1 MATEKGTNTEQTL
14 DDQES
19 NELAELDGLAEL
31 TAQEASIFL
40 TSVTEVASGASPDTA
55 LPVLT
60 LALSQMIAAGARLG
74 AIQDVVLEERFEA
87 DAGPDADVEPLRDG
101 LSNVLSGVDEYV
113 DVIDPLTSA
122 ERAAGSISGDVADV
136 ALALTHGLA
145 HFAAGRR
152 VEALWWWQFSY
163 LSAWG
168 DRATAAL
175 RALQSILSH
184 VRLDADDEAVGEAE
198 FDALHP

>member
-1 MATEKGTNTEQTL
+1 MATDHTDEAHQAGATSAE
-14 DDQES
+14 
-19 NELAELDGLAEL
+19 ELLELDGLAEL
-31 TAQEASIFL
+31 TAHEASIFL
-40 TSVTEVASGASPDTA
+40 TSVTEVASGTSPDTA

-60 LALSQMIAAGARLG
+60 LALSQMIVAGARLG
-74 AIQDVVLEERFEA
+74 AIQDVVLVERFEA
-87 DAGPDADVEPLRDG
+87 DAGPDEDVDPLRDG
-101 LSNVLSGVDEYV
+101 LANVLSGIDEYV
-113 DVIDPLTSA
+113 DIVDPLTSG
-122 ERAAGSISGDVADV
+122 ERAVGSISGDVADV
-136 ALALTHGLA
+136 ALALTHGLK

-168 DRATAAL
+168 DRATASL

-198 FDALHP
+198 FDALYP

>member
-1 MATEKGTNTEQTL
+1 MVSEQT
-14 DDQES
+14 DQADAS
-19 NELAELDGLAEL
+19 GVDELLELDGLAEL
-31 TAQEASIFL
+31 TAHEASIFL
-40 TSVTEVASGASPDTA
+40 TSVTEVASGTSPDTA

-60 LALSQMIAAGARLG
+60 LALSQMIVAGARLG
-74 AIQDVVLEERFEA
+74 AIQDVVLLERFEA
-87 DAGPDADVEPLRDG
+87 DAGPDEDVDPLRDG
-101 LSNVLSGVDEYV
+101 LANVLSGIDEYV
-113 DVIDPLTSA
+113 DIVDPLTSG

-136 ALALTHGLA
+136 ALALTHGLK

-168 DRATAAL
+168 DRATASL

>member
-1 MATEKGTNTEQTL
+1 MVTEQT
-14 DDQES
+14 DETTATGVDES
-19 NELAELDGLAEL
+19 AELDGLAEL
-31 TAQEASIFL
+31 TAHEASIFL
-40 TSVTEVASGASPDTA
+40 TSVTEVASGTSPDTA

-60 LALSQMIAAGARLG
+60 LALSQMIVAGARLG
-74 AIQDVVLEERFEA
+74 AIHDVVLVERFEA
-87 DAGPDADVEPLRDG
+87 DAGPDEDIDPLRDG
-101 LSNVLSGVDEYV
+101 LANVLSGIDEYV
-113 DVIDPLTSA
+113 DVVDPLTSG

-136 ALALTHGLA
+136 ALALTHGLK

-168 DRATAAL
+168 DRATASL

>member
-1 MATEKGTNTEQTL
+1 MATEHTDEAHEADATSVE
-14 DDQES
+14 
-19 NELAELDGLAEL
+19 ELLELDGLAEL
-31 TAQEASIFL
+31 TAHEASIFL
-40 TSVTEVASGASPDTA
+40 TSVTEIASGTSPDTA

-60 LALSQMIAAGARLG
+60 LALSQMIVAGARLG
-74 AIQDVVLEERFEA
+74 AIQDVVLVERFET
-87 DAGPDADVEPLRDG
+87 DAGPDIDVDPLRDG
-101 LSNVLSGVDEYV
+101 LANVLSGIDEYV
-113 DVIDPLTSA
+113 DVVDPLTSG

-136 ALALTHGLA
+136 ALALTHGLK

-163 LSAWG
+163 LATWG
-168 DRATAAL
+168 DRATASL

-198 FDALHP
+198 FDALYP

>member
-1 MATEKGTNTEQTL
+1 MATDHTDEAYQAGATSVE
-14 DDQES
+14 
-19 NELAELDGLAEL
+19 ELLELDGLAEL
-31 TAQEASIFL
+31 TAHEASIFL
-40 TSVTEVASGASPDTA
+40 TSVTEVASGTSPDTA

-60 LALSQMIAAGARLG
+60 LALSQMIVAGARLG
-74 AIQDVVLEERFEA
+74 AIQDVVLVERFEA
-87 DAGPDADVEPLRDG
+87 DAGPDEDVDPLRDG
-101 LSNVLSGVDEYV
+101 LANVLSGIDEYV
-113 DVIDPLTSA
+113 DIVDPLTSG

-136 ALALTHGLA
+136 ALALTHGLK

-168 DRATAAL
+168 DRATASL

-184 VRLDADDEAVGEAE
+184 VRLDADDETVGEAE

>member
-1 MATEKGTNTEQTL
+1 MATERTDEAHQADANSV
-14 DDQES
+14 D
-19 NELAELDGLAEL
+19 ELRELDGLAEL
-31 TAQEASIFL
+31 TAHEASIFL
-40 TSVTEVASGASPDTA
+40 TSVTEVASGTSPDTA

-60 LALSQMIAAGARLG
+60 LALSQMIVAGARLG
-74 AIQDVVLEERFEA
+74 AIQDVVLLERFEA
-87 DAGPDADVEPLRDG
+87 DPGPDDDIDPLRDG
-101 LSNVLSGVDEYV
+101 LANVLSGIDEYV
-113 DVIDPLTSA
+113 DIVDPLTSG

-136 ALALTHGLA
+136 ALALSYGLK

-168 DRATAAL
+168 DRAIASL

>member
-1 MATEKGTNTEQTL
+1 MATDHTDEAHRKDATSVE
-14 DDQES
+14 
-19 NELAELDGLAEL
+19 ELLELDGLAEL
-31 TAQEASIFL
+31 TAHEASIFL
-40 TSVTEVASGASPDTA
+40 TSVTEVASGTSPDTA

-60 LALSQMIAAGARLG
+60 LALSQMIVAGARLG
-74 AIQDVVLEERFEA
+74 AIQDVVLLERFEA
-87 DAGPDADVEPLRDG
+87 DAGPDEDVDPLRDG
-101 LSNVLSGVDEYV
+101 LANVLAGIDEYV
-113 DVIDPLTSA
+113 DIVDPLTSG

-136 ALALTHGLA
+136 ALALTHGLK

-168 DRATAAL
+168 DRATASL

-198 FDALHP
+198 FDALYP

>member
-1 MATEKGTNTEQTL
+1 MATDHTDEAHQAGATSVE
-14 DDQES
+14 
-19 NELAELDGLAEL
+19 ELLELDGLAEL
-31 TAQEASIFL
+31 TAHEASIFL
-40 TSVTEVASGASPDTA
+40 TSVTEVASGTSPDTA

-60 LALSQMIAAGARLG
+60 LALSQMIVAGARLG
-74 AIQDVVLEERFEA
+74 AIQDVVLLERFEA
-87 DAGPDADVEPLRDG
+87 DAGPDEDVDPLRDG
-101 LSNVLSGVDEYV
+101 LANVLAGIDEYV
-113 DVIDPLTSA
+113 DIVDPLTSG

-136 ALALTHGLA
+136 ALALTHGLK

-168 DRATAAL
+168 DRATASL

-198 FDALHP
+198 FDALYP

>member
-1 MATEKGTNTEQTL
+1 MVSEQT
-14 DDQES
+14 DQAGAS
-19 NELAELDGLAEL
+19 GVDELLELDGLAEL
-31 TAQEASIFL
+31 TAHEASIFL
-40 TSVTEVASGASPDTA
+40 TSVTEVASGTSPDTA

-60 LALSQMIAAGARLG
+60 LALSQMIVAGARLG
-74 AIQDVVLEERFEA
+74 AIQDVVLVERFEA
-87 DAGPDADVEPLRDG
+87 DAGPDEDVDPLRDG
-101 LSNVLSGVDEYV
+101 LANVLSGIDEYV
-113 DVIDPLTSA
+113 DIIDPLTSG
-122 ERAAGSISGDVADV
+122 ELAAGSISGDVADV
-136 ALALTHGLA
+136 ALALTHGLK

-168 DRATAAL
+168 DRATASL